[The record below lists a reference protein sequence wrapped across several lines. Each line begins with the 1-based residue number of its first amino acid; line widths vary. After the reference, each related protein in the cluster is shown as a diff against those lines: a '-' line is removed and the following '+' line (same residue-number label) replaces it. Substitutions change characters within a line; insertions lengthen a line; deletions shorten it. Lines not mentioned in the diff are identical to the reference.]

1 MIISREREKTMNLAD
16 GKQWPI
22 AIVTGIILII
32 IACGVT
38 IYVSFLQP
46 LHEDRDLMLDYHTLD
61 ANVNKL
67 ILAEIAFNK
76 KYTLTYIGEGVSLEG
91 STIAYKIEDINGKPV
106 NDADLHLSIVRPIVN
121 AANITFDKPRIENG
135 NYYFDDVKV
144 PEIGRWSILVRV
156 SVGDDYRHMNLK
168 SDTMD
173 KYIYEYGFDKPMRNY
188 VANGGR
194 SI

>member
-1 MIISREREKTMNLAD
+1 MNLSE

-22 AIVTGIILII
+22 AIITGIILIV

-61 ANVNKL
+61 ANVNDL
-67 ILAEIAFNK
+67 IIAEISFKK

-91 STIAYKIEDINGKPV
+91 STIAYKLVDSNAQPV
-106 NDADLHLSIVRPIVN
+106 NNANIKLSVVRPIVH
-121 AANITFDKPRIENG
+121 AADIGFTSPRVENG
-135 NYYFDDVKV
+135 NYYFDNVKV
-144 PEIGRWSILVRV
+144 SEKGRWNILAKV
-156 SVGDDYRHMNLK
+156 SVGDEFRHMNLK

-173 KYIYEYGFDKPMRNY
+173 KDVFEYGFDKPMRNY
-188 VANGGR
+188 GANGGR
-194 SI
+194 TL